1 LETGN
6 IDQVI
11 KFENGAQVYVQG
23 GNNIGRVGV
32 LQHVE
37 RHQGSYDIV
46 HIKDEAGNHFAT
58 RLGNIFVIGSSGKK
72 SVITLPKN
80 KGIKQSL
87 IEERS
92 ARLRYRKTEDEEED
106 DE

>member
-1 LETGN
+1 METGN

-80 KGIKQSL
+80 KGIRQSL

-92 ARLRYRKTEDEEED
+92 ARLRYRKTED
-106 DE
+106 

>member
-1 LETGN
+1 METGN

-46 HIKDEAGNHFAT
+46 HIKDAAGHHFAT

-72 SVITLPKN
+72 SVITLPKQ
-80 KGIKQSL
+80 KGIRKSL
-87 IEERS
+87 IEERNE
-92 ARLRYRKTEDEEED
+92 RLRHRKEEESED

>member
-11 KFENGAQVYVQG
+11 KFENGAHVYVQG
-23 GNNIGRVGV
+23 GNNVGRVGV
-32 LQHVE
+32 LQHIE

-46 HIKDEAGNHFAT
+46 HIKDEQGNHFAT

-72 SVITLPKN
+72 SVITLPKQR
-80 KGIKQSL
+80 GIKISL
-87 IEERS
+87 IEERD
-92 ARLRYRKTEDEEED
+92 AKFAHRKANNDEED